1 MTPFYR
7 STCVISY
14 WVCRTFHPS
23 DSAELIMSELSQV
36 KTCYTDYSTI
46 DKAAGVDDVA
56 TLVRKHASGR
66 DLT

>member
-1 MTPFYR
+1 
-7 STCVISY
+7 
-14 WVCRTFHPS
+14 
-23 DSAELIMSELSQV
+23 MSELSQV

-56 TLVRKHASGR
+56 TLVRKHASGH